1 MQRNTKKLLGFN
13 VDSFT
18 WGEAVEYATE
28 LMSENKGGH
37 VITINPEMIELGCKN
52 FEYAQTLLNA
62 DLVVADGVG
71 IKLGLKL
78 KGVNVERIA
87 GVDFAH
93 KLIEIASAQGF
104 SVALVGAKP
113 NVVQKAQDN
122 LKAQFKNL
130 NLVFVQDGYFENV
143 AEVIDKMAKTQPQL
157 VLVALGA
164 PRQDEF
170 IIEARKSCPNSLMIG
185 VGGSFDVWSGL
196 VERAP
201 KICQKLGLEWL
212 YRTIKEPQRF
222 KRIFPTIPNFLI
234 KVLISD
240 K

>member
-18 WGEAVEYATE
+18 FDGALEYATDLIE
-28 LMSENKGGH
+28 EKKGGH
-37 VITINPEMIELGCKN
+37 IITINPEMIELGRKN

-71 IKLGLKL
+71 IKLGLKI
-78 KGVNVERIA
+78 KGVDVERIA
-87 GVDFAH
+87 GVDFAY
-93 KLIEIASAQGF
+93 KLLETSAARGF

-113 NVVQKAQDN
+113 EVISKAQEN
-122 LKAQFKNL
+122 LQTKIPNL
-130 NLVFVQDGYFENV
+130 NLVFVQDGYFKNPE
-143 AEVIDKMAKTQPQL
+143 EVYTKMAQTQPQL

-164 PRQDEF
+164 PKQDEF

-185 VGGSFDVWSGL
+185 VGGSFDVYSGII
-196 VERAP
+196 ERAP
-201 KICQKLGLEWL
+201 KIYQKLGLEWL
-212 YRTIKEPQRF
+212 YRTVKEPQRF

-234 KVLISD
+234 KVLLSED
-240 K
+240 